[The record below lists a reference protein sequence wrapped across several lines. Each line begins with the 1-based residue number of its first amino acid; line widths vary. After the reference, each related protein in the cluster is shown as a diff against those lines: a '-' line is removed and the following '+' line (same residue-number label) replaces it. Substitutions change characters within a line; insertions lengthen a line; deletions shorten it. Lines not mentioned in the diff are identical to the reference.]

1 MRRMPLKLFPA
12 ENIVIDE
19 RSNDDGDGDESRNNE
34 MSVELARQRGEIRR
48 LQKTVD
54 DQSKL
59 LQEISHQLKQT
70 SRLLGTD
77 GCSVQETTL

>member
-1 MRRMPLKLFPA
+1 MRRMPLKLFA
-12 ENIVIDE
+12 TENIVTDE
-19 RSNDDGDGDESRNNE
+19 RGNDDGDEDEGRDNE
-34 MSVELARQRGEIRR
+34 MAVELAKQRGEIRR

>member
-1 MRRMPLKLFPA
+1 MRRIPLKLFPA
-12 ENIVIDE
+12 ENIVTDE
-19 RSNDDGDGDESRNNE
+19 RSNDDGDGDETRNNE

-54 DQSKL
+54 NQSKL

-70 SRLLGTD
+70 S
-77 GCSVQETTL
+77 